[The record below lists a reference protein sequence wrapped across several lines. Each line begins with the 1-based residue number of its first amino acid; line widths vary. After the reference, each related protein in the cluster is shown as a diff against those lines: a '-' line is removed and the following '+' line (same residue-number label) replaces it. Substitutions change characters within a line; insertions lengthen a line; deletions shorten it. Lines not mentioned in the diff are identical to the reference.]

1 MSSDRCSGSWLVD
14 ENGVGKRPPCVFCNG
29 ATDIVIEPP
38 SERLP
43 PPQIATEG
51 PGQALPPPQI
61 ATEGPGQALPPPQI
75 ASEGPGQA
83 LPPPEIASEGPGQA
97 RPPKCVTPKINWTGC
112 DRTKSCDACF
122 FIEYAQGDSDIM
134 CLAKD
139 PNAECIFTGQIISDG
154 SYAAVTASNGR
165 CRPFGTDPLEVSHI
179 SFL

>member
-14 ENGVGKRPPCVFCNG
+14 ENGVGRRPPCVFCNG

-61 ATEGPGQALPPPQI
+61 AT
-75 ASEGPGQA
+75 EGPGQA

>member
-29 ATDIVIEPP
+29 ATDIVIKPP
-38 SERLP
+38 SRPE
-43 PPQIATEG
+43 
-51 PGQALPPPQI
+51 
-61 ATEGPGQALPPPQI
+61 I

-134 CLAKD
+134 CLTKD
-139 PNAECIFTGQIISDG
+139 PKVECKKTGKIISDG
-154 SYAAVTASNGR
+154 SDAIVTASSGR
-165 CRPFGTDPLEVSHI
+165 CRPFGTDPFTVSHYFMFMI
-179 SFL
+179 

>member
-29 ATDIVIEPP
+29 ATDIVIKPP
-38 SERLP
+38 SRPEIASEGPGQALP
-43 PPQIATEG
+43 PPEIVTEG
-51 PGQALPPPQI
+51 PGQALPPPEI
-61 ATEGPGQALPPPQI
+61 VT
-75 ASEGPGQA
+75 EGPGQA

>member
-29 ATDIVIEPP
+29 ATDIVIKPP
-38 SERLP
+38 SRPE
-43 PPQIATEG
+43 
-51 PGQALPPPQI
+51 
-61 ATEGPGQALPPPQI
+61 I

-97 RPPKCVTPKINWTGC
+97 QPPKCVTPKINWTGC

-179 SFL
+179 SSS

>member
-61 ATEGPGQALPPPQI
+61 ATEGPGQALPPP
-75 ASEGPGQA
+75 
-83 LPPPEIASEGPGQA
+83 EIASEGPGQA

-134 CLAKD
+134 CLTKD
-139 PNAECIFTGQIISDG
+139 PKVECKKTGKIISNG
-154 SYAAVTASNGR
+154 SDAIVTASSGR
-165 CRPFGTDPLEVSHI
+165 CRPFGTDRFTVSHYFMFMI
-179 SFL
+179 